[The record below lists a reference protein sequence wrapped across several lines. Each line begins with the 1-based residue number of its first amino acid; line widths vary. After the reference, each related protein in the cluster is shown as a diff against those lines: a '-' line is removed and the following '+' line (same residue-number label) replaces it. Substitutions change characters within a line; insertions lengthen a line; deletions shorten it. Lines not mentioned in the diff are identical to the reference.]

1 MNEFQEA
8 LILLILITSPIII
21 LIILIN
27 EFLGG
32 LVPCQAKKVIEDI
45 LNHNGY
51 VSGYKKEKLREL
63 LIYEYKYN
71 RCDRYTRLLRKFK
84 ELEKEIY

>member
-8 LILLILITSPIII
+8 LILLILISSPFIII
-21 LIILIN
+21 LILVN

-32 LVPCQAKKVIEDI
+32 LVPCQAKRVIEDI

-51 VSGYKKEKLREL
+51 VSGHKKEKLKEL
-63 LIYEYKYN
+63 LMYDYKYN
-71 RCDRYTRLLRKFK
+71 RCDRYSRLLRKFK